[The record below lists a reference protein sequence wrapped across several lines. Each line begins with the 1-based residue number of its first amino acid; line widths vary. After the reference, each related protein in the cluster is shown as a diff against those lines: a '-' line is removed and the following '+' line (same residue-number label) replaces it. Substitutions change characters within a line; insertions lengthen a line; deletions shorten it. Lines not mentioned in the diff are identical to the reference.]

1 MINCYLMIKVWLFL
15 LRFFMCYEYGFY
27 FFFIIFVSL
36 FWLMGFIWILFV
48 MDFKFWM
55 NFVLILVFLDRDCR
69 IWESFS

>member
-1 MINCYLMIKVWLFL
+1 
-15 LRFFMCYEYGFY
+15 MCYEYGFY